1 MASISAS
8 VRYKPAELVALVVE
22 MAVDV
27 AVEVVEATILLL
39 EVEPVSNNK

>member
-1 MASISAS
+1 
-8 VRYKPAELVALVVE
+8 

-27 AVEVVEATILLL
+27 AVEVAVDVAVDVDEVVVVEVVEATILLL